1 MTAMETKMARPE
13 EAPGPGEARE
23 RARFRRRN
31 IVFGAI
37 FVAGLFSGFYI
48 GHQEAERVFAGGEG
62 PWSPTVALVL
72 AGTYLLAIVA
82 GSLLLQGSMDELERH
97 NGYKAGTF
105 AAAVYIV
112 LYPIWFLLW
121 KGGFV
126 AEPIHWVVFVIFWL
140 SLLAGHLWYR
150 FR

>member
-1 MTAMETKMARPE
+1 MEMVRPD
-13 EAPGPGEARE
+13 AASGLGEARE
-23 RARFRRRN
+23 RARLRKRT

-37 FVAGLFSGFYI
+37 FAAGLIGGFYV
-48 GHQEAERVFAGGEG
+48 GFQEAGRVLHGGDG
-62 PWSPTVALVL
+62 AWSPAVALVL
-72 AGTYLLAIVA
+72 AGLYLTAIVA
-82 GSLLLQGSMDELERH
+82 GSLLLQVSMDELERH

-112 LYPIWFLLW
+112 VYPIWFLLW

-126 AEPIHWVVFVIFWL
+126 AEPIHWLVFIIFWL
-140 SLLAGHLWYR
+140 ALLAGHLWYR